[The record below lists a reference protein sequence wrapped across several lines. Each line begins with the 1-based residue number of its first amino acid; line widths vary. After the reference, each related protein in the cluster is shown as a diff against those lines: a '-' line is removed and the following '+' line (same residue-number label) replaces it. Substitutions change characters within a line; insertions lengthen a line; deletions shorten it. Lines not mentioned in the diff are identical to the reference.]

1 MPKSA
6 PYFKDSKIAIL
17 NGKGTVML
25 PISREIVFVWTL
37 KKALIIMG
45 LSNHVYFVGVTANL
59 QEQFLGNVKVPDQNG
74 HFCLL

>member
-1 MPKSA
+1 
-6 PYFKDSKIAIL
+6 
-17 NGKGTVML
+17 ML

-45 LSNHVYFVGVTANL
+45 LSNHVYFIGVTANL
-59 QEQFLGNVKVPDQNG
+59 EEQFLGNVKVPDQNG